1 MHFVRLRPLVASTLA
16 ALVLAG
22 ALSCL
27 PAQAGTPGSTSAVNV
42 DADGLALGGYDA
54 VAYFDTGRPTHGMV
68 ALAASYNGARYLF
81 ASEAHRKTFLA
92 NPQKYVPEFGGFC
105 AVGTSFG
112 EKVDVDPETGKVV
125 KGKLYLNNS
134 PKVAATFDK
143 DQLGTISRAEHNW
156 PIVKDKPLWAPEPK
170 N

>member
-1 MHFVRLRPLVASTLA
+1 MHFVKLTPLVASAFA

-22 ALSCL
+22 PGSSL
-27 PAQAGTPGSTSAVNV
+27 PASAGTPGSTSAINV
-42 DADGLALGGYDA
+42 DADGLALGGYDP
-54 VAYFDTGRPTHGMV
+54 VAYFETGKPTHGM
-68 ALAASYNGARYLF
+68 AAITASYGGARYLF
-81 ASEAHRKTFLA
+81 ASDAHRKTFLA
-92 NPQKYVPEFGGFC
+92 NPGKYVPEFGGFC

-134 PKVAATFDK
+134 PKVAETFDK
-143 DQLGTISRAEHNW
+143 DRQGTIARAQANW
-156 PIVKDKPLWAPEPK
+156 PTVKDKPQWAPKPA

>member
-1 MHFVRLRPLVASTLA
+1 MHFVRLTPLVANALA
-16 ALVLAG
+16 ALALAG
-22 ALSCL
+22 SLLSL
-27 PAQAGTPGSTSAVNV
+27 PATAGTPGQTSALNV

-54 VAYFDTGRPTHGMV
+54 VAYFETGQPTHGV
-68 ALAASYNGARYLF
+68 AAIATTQGGARYLF

-92 NPQKYVPEFGGFC
+92 NPRKYVPEFGGFC

-143 DQLGTISRAEHNW
+143 DQTGTISRAEHNW
-156 PIVKDKPLWAPEPK
+156 PTVKDKPLWAPQPS